1 MENIVHITFVQSVQK
16 TTLQIFA
23 VTLDKE
29 AKTGECLVL
38 INVRRQKHLID

>member
-29 AKTGECLVL
+29 KQQL
-38 INVRRQKHLID
+38 RS